1 MSELHGL
8 TILMLMVSGFFIGV
22 LGSVLGIGGGVFI
35 VPLLVLV
42 LKLPIQQAIAVS
54 LVAIIATSSA
64 VAAVNVERGL
74 TNMRLGIVL
83 EMTTAVGAIG
93 GALLLNALPARWL
106 QSLFAVM
113 LGPVAVLMFWKGWRT
128 LRRAALPAAAAD
140 RTTIGHL
147 APGCFDTEFHDP
159 AVGAQIPYAVRN
171 LVPAAGASLV
181 AGAMSGLLG
190 LGGGIIQVPVM
201 NLVCGVPIK
210 AATATSNFLIGVSA
224 AASALIFLRQGLI
237 LPDLAAT
244 VVAGVLLGSF
254 VGIRV
259 LYKIRAEKLQM
270 AFSVLMVLMAAKMLV
285 KAFQS

>member
-1 MSELHGL
+1 M
-8 TILMLMVSGFFIGV
+8 
-22 LGSVLGIGGGVFI
+22 
-35 VPLLVLV
+35 
-42 LKLPIQQAIAVS
+42 
-54 LVAIIATSSA
+54 
-64 VAAVNVERGL
+64 
-74 TNMRLGIVL
+74 
-83 EMTTAVGAIG
+83 
-93 GALLLNALPARWL
+93 
-106 QSLFAVM
+106 
-113 LGPVAVLMFWKGWRT
+113 
-128 LRRAALPAAAAD
+128 PAAAAD

-270 AFSVLMVLMAAKMLV
+270 AFAVLMVLMAAKMLV